1 MATSPDALWR
11 SIRRLL
17 ATKQHLVAYLAAMAL
32 VDAALLALVV
42 WAGPGIDSFSDLSR
56 REFNEAETL
65 DHAFGALGS
74 GSAAGI
80 ALALAVYL
88 VAGSLII
95 GWLRVG
101 FIRGLGGDGAT
112 LRPPVGVA
120 LRMGA
125 YWLFFELATLAV
137 DAMLAHSL
145 VLPGLVA
152 LPLASAAFLY
162 ADYAIALDDA
172 GVWEAVVCSLRIVR
186 ATLRRSIFV
195 WLIALFVAQIV
206 AAAFAPGFDSSS
218 HVQPTFLL
226 AYLLAGVVQQFVLD
240 TVLVTFYLDARR
252 RRLAPV
258 SADEAPAPDAA
269 SPDRLPD

>member
-17 ATKQHLVAYLAAMAL
+17 ATRQHLVVYLAAMAL
-32 VDAALLALVV
+32 VDAGLLALVV
-42 WAGPGIDSFSDLSR
+42 WAGPGFSSFSDLSR

-65 DHAFGALGS
+65 EHAFGTLGS
-74 GSAAGI
+74 DFTVSLAA
-80 ALALAVYL
+80 ALAAYL

-112 LRPPVGVA
+112 LRPPLAVV
-120 LRMGA
+120 LRMSV
-125 YWLFFELATLAV
+125 YWLGFELATLGV

-172 GVWEAVVCSLRIVR
+172 GVWAAMVCSLRIVR
-186 ATLRRSIFV
+186 ATLRRSVFV

-226 AYLLAGVVQQFVLD
+226 AYLLAGVVQQFLLD

-252 RRLAPV
+252 RRLGRISEDA
-258 SADEAPAPDAA
+258 APAPDAA

>member
-1 MATSPDALWR
+1 MASSPDALWR

-17 ATKQHLVAYLAAMAL
+17 ATKQHLVVYLAAMAL
-32 VDAALLALVV
+32 VDAGLLALVI
-42 WAGPGIDSFSDLSR
+42 WAHPGISSFSDLSR
-56 REFNEAETL
+56 REFDEAETL
-65 DHAFGALGS
+65 EHALGALGS
-74 GSAAGI
+74 GSTGLIA
-80 ALALAVYL
+80 ALAIYF

-95 GWLRVG
+95 GWLRVA

-112 LRPPVGVA
+112 LRLPLAVTV
-120 LRMGA
+120 RMGV
-125 YWLFFELATLAV
+125 YWLGFELATLGV

-152 LPLASAAFLY
+152 LPIASAAFLY

-172 GVWEAVVCSLRIVR
+172 GVWESVVCSLRIVR
-186 ATLRRSIFV
+186 ATLRRSLFV

-240 TVLVTFYLDARR
+240 AVLVTFYRDARR